1 MTTAV
6 HTTPPLRQRPFMQVD
21 VFTAAPYLGNPLAV
35 VLDGT
40 GLSDEAMQSFARWTN
55 LSETTFVLPPT
66 PEGRAAGADYRVRI
80 FTPGC
85 ELPFAGHPTLGTC
98 HAWLAH
104 GGQPQATGPAG
115 EIIEVRQECAVG
127 VVALRRLAG
136 GTTASATDSAAE
148 SATGSSSGTAT
159 TSNPG
164 ERQASAVRM
173 AFAAPPL
180 TRSTPEATH
189 LALVLAALG
198 LQPAQV
204 LAAQSLNNGPEWL
217 GLLLDSP
224 DTVLALSSD
233 HAALRALNQKV
244 GVAALQPATPD
255 LPLIARSSREA
266 RAFATSAS
274 ATSASATGMGVADS
288 HQPGDEPD
296 LWVRAFAAPVG
307 VDEDPVTG
315 SLNASL
321 AQWLMADGLLPQHR
335 RHAYTAT
342 QGQALGRDG
351 LVFLSRDD
359 SGQVWVGGDVSA
371 CIRGTVTL

>member
-21 VFTAAPYLGNPLAV
+21 VFTAVPYLGNPLAV

-104 GGQPQATGPAG
+104 GGQPQATGLAG
-115 EIIEVRQECAVG
+115 EVTEVRQECAVG
-127 VVALRRLAG
+127 VVALRPLAG
-136 GTTASATDSAAE
+136 
-148 SATGSSSGTAT
+148 
-159 TSNPG
+159 SNPG
-164 ERQASAVRM
+164 MRM

-180 TRSTPEATH
+180 TRSTPEAAH
-189 LALVLAALG
+189 LAQVLAALG

-224 DTVLALSSD
+224 DTVLALSPD

-244 GVAALQPATPD
+244 GVAALQPTTPD

-266 RAFATSAS
+266 RAFATSPS
-274 ATSASATGMGVADS
+274 AVPD
-288 HQPGDEPD
+288 DEPD